1 MSSVSVVER
10 LLKTAISSQ
19 SSEIASS
26 AMICTLFMVFKGFNV
41 AKSWVSE
48 ISEKLTASIGHESL
62 LTFHTLLL
70 LKQIKANDKL
80 FLIKVYTKLGESYS
94 YKSQFAKC
102 QLIRY
107 VSAMLRTEELT
118 KDVVALFT
126 AFLEKSMY
134 SIEDAI
140 KLEACRAV
148 LQAHKTKESLQKAAI
163 GVLCEFLNSNNNITL
178 YAVLKT
184 LNAHISRF
192 SSSIA
197 IDIFLEIEKII
208 ENNDINS
215 SIKALALA
223 IFLKISK
230 GLSDYRLE
238 KMFKTFIEQ
247 YPTFKDEFK
256 RDVVNISKMISRE
269 NTQKNKLYYT
279 FFCALFKLNANATT
293 KLEILDA
300 LVWFIYNSNEL
311 KVQTMMF
318 LAEYIADCQYDVVKI
333 RILNLIGK
341 ECQLC
346 AQPSKF
352 IRHIV
357 NLINLETPMVR
368 ASAIS
373 ALAEIAFKDKTQRK
387 TVGKYIM
394 KCFNDSDS
402 EVRERAFFYY
412 KGLKEL
418 EEDNSKGEVNGGVA
432 RYLFGGKGKGGDVDV
447 DVLQSVLK
455 AEKESLLKAKDIS
468 GELNAMLSNPEY
480 ISNILIKNKVNAQS
494 NNNNSSKNNNAQ
506 HKSSSSL
513 VVDNT
518 TNNNNDDDIYKRTMF
533 NKVYGTPKL
542 ITPYTRLTD
551 QTAEYLTSYRKIIH
565 DSVVVLDFEISNTI
579 ELQVIN
585 KVTIDIDELEST
597 GFDFTK
603 TEIID
608 IDVLSTNQK
617 GHLYLKLLKDD
628 NSTYST
634 CSFKATLK
642 FDLQELDV
650 KGNPHGIAVKEQYKI
665 DKAVEVSYADYFAK
679 NAKVTLMNFAD
690 VWKVAENSGCLR
702 KEEKISLPYNSVSN
716 AGKAISEIIGLT
728 PVNDVSKVDANAKR
742 FEFVYAYVS
751 YMESLLF
758 VKLQVVMS
766 ESNKCLAK
774 VVVLGQ
780 DETVMEMVFNKIYS

>member
-19 SSEIASS
+19 NSEIASS

-48 ISEKLTASIGHESL
+48 ISEKLTASIGQESL

-70 LKQIKANDKL
+70 LKQIKTNDKL
-80 FLIKVYTKLGESYS
+80 FLIKIYSKLGESYS

-107 VSAMLRTEELT
+107 VSEMLRKEDLT
-118 KDVVALFT
+118 KDVTAHFN

-134 SIEDAI
+134 SIEDSI
-140 KLEACRAV
+140 KIEACRAV
-148 LQAHKTKESLQKAAI
+148 LNANKTKESLQKAAI

-178 YAVLKT
+178 FAVLKT
-184 LNAHISRF
+184 LNANISRF
-192 SSSIA
+192 SSTIA

-256 RDVVNISKMISRE
+256 RDVVIISKEISRE
-269 NTQKNKLYYT
+269 NTQKSKLYYT
-279 FFCALFKLNANATT
+279 FFCELFKLNANAAT
-293 KLEILDA
+293 KLEIFDA

-311 KVQTMMF
+311 KLQTLLF
-318 LAEYIADCQYDVVKI
+318 LAEFIADCQYEVVKV
-333 RILNLIGK
+333 RILNLLGK

-346 AQPSKF
+346 AQPGKL
-352 IRHIV
+352 IRHVV
-357 NLINLETPMVR
+357 NQINLETPMVR

-373 ALAEIAFKDKTQRK
+373 ALAEIACKDKSQRK
-387 TVGKYIM
+387 TVMKYVM
-394 KCFNDSDS
+394 RCFNDSDS

-412 KGLKEL
+412 KALKEVD
-418 EEDNSKGEVNGGVA
+418 EDVKSGVA
-432 RYLFGGKGKGGDVDV
+432 RYLFNNNTVKGGNGNVDV

-468 GELNAMLSNPEY
+468 SELSSMLNNPEY
-480 ISNILIKNKVNAQS
+480 VSNILLKNKTHTKQSDHIVNNTTQM
-494 NNNNSSKNNNAQ
+494 NNAQ
-506 HKSSSSL
+506 HKMNSSSL
-513 VVDNT
+513 DE
-518 TNNNNDDDIYKRTMF
+518 TNSDDGYKRTMF
-533 NKVYGTPKL
+533 NKVYGSPK
-542 ITPYTRLTD
+542 ITTNYTRLTD

-565 DSVVVLDFEISNTI
+565 DKVVVLDFEISNTI

-585 KVTIDIDELEST
+585 KVSIDIDELEST

-608 IDVLSTNQK
+608 IDSLSTNQK

-628 NSTYST
+628 NSIYST

-650 KGNPHGIAVKEQYKI
+650 KGNAHGIAVKEQYKI
-665 DKAVEVSYADYFAK
+665 DKVVDVSYADYFAK
-679 NAKVTLMNFAD
+679 NQKVNLMNFGD

-702 KEEKISLPYNSVSN
+702 KEEKISLPYNSIRN

-728 PVNDVSKVDANAKR
+728 PVNDVDKVDSNAKR

-751 YMESLLF
+751 YLDNLLF

-766 ESNKCLAK
+766 DSNKCLAK
-774 VVVLGQ
+774 VVVLSQ